1 LGDVKKVGEKEEVV
15 QWKSTKNTQRTLNA
29 RSLKP
34 DHAAAAEEANLP
46 L

>member
-1 LGDVKKVGEKEEVV
+1 LGDVKKVGEKEVV

-34 DHAAAAEEANLP
+34 DLAAAAEEPNLLP
-46 L
+46 